1 MKFARPSASLSA
13 CLSLAGASRFA
24 LTRIV
29 LAVPVLGASLLL
41 GSPQLEAQAVS
52 SHNSNAPVD
61 YSADRIELQD
71 KQNRVVLS
79 GNVDVKQAELRLRAA
94 RTVVNFT
101 NGESMQIQRIT
112 ATGGVVV
119 TRDDQI
125 GTGDVGIYD
134 FNQKVITMT
143 GNASL
148 KRGNGDTL
156 HGGRFVM
163 DLNSGVST
171 ASGGRVSGTFNVPKK
186 NDNAPA
192 KSN

>member
-1 MKFARPSASLSA
+1 MNFARPSA
-13 CLSLAGASRFA
+13 CLSLAGASRIA
-24 LTRIV
+24 RARIA

-41 GSPQLEAQAVS
+41 GSPQLEAQGMS

-112 ATGGVVV
+112 ATGNVVV

-163 DLNSGVST
+163 DLNSGVSS
-171 ASGGRVSGTFNVPKK
+171 ASGGRVSGTFSVPKK
-186 NDNAPA
+186 NTNAPA